1 MLGELFRRPAAVSTA
16 TVLLAVA
23 DRDRTDADDIEFE
36 FFDEPPTI
44 ERTRVEEPP
53 PKRGGGP
60 PLRPRAPGRAP
71 LGRLALLIGGA
82 IVLAVVLVF
91 WISSCRSDQKKGAYE
106 DYLQDVGAIAQ
117 DSEQVGQQLNELLTT
132 PGATLEDLQTG
143 LDGLAKQQAQ
153 LVTRADSLTSPGA
166 LVEEQG
172 SLVESMQLFE
182 SGLAGLSEA
191 FSRIELAS
199 DPDAAGQTLAE
210 QGDRLIAG
218 QVIYDDLFKGRSEQ
232 VMKDEGIAGVP
243 VPGLDFL
250 VNPELLTADSLTEL
264 VKRAQG
270 GGGEGG
276 EVTGLHGNG
285 IDGVEVTPPAEGQS
299 LSVDEENTI
308 VASDQL
314 AVKVLVTNSGDFQET
329 KVQVTLTIAFP
340 EPIKK
345 QQTIDVIG
353 AGDTKTVTFSSFTNI
368 DFGRP
373 VTLKVAVKPVPGETN
388 TDNNSV
394 EYPVIF
400 TLE

>member
-1 MLGELFRRPAAVSTA
+1 M
-16 TVLLAVA
+16 
-23 DRDRTDADDIEFE
+23 
-36 FFDEPPTI
+36 
-44 ERTRVEEPP
+44 
-53 PKRGGGP
+53 
-60 PLRPRAPGRAP
+60 
-71 LGRLALLIGGA
+71 
-82 IVLAVVLVF
+82 LAVVLVF

-143 LDGLAKQQAQ
+143 LDGLAKQQGQ
-153 LVTRADSLTSPGA
+153 LVTRADALTSPGP

-182 SGLAGLSEA
+182 SGLAGMSEA

-210 QGDRLIAG
+210 QGGRLIAG
-218 QVIYDDLFKGRSEQ
+218 QVVYDDLFKGRSEQ
-232 VMKDEGIAGVP
+232 VMKDEGVAGVP

-314 AVKVLVTNSGDFQET
+314 AIKVLVTNSGDFQET

-345 QQTIDVIG
+345 QQTIDAIG